1 MHFLTSLSVISKFS
15 YPLLLDEN
23 PTLGSRGYFFLIDTD
38 GSRRI
43 RVNEAQSAERKK
55 ELRTD
60 EGVTNWR
67 PSSDSELIARM
78 EMRLLDC
85 VTRGPSR
92 EPYRKHGLFH
102 ERTSGAA
109 VCGP

>member
-1 MHFLTSLSVISKFS
+1 MRTRPWVPEDI
-15 YPLLLDEN
+15 
-23 PTLGSRGYFFLIDTD
+23 FFLIDTD

-78 EMRLLDC
+78 EMRLLAC

-102 ERTSGAA
+102 A
-109 VCGP
+109 VNGPLEPRYADPRPPSEKILT

>member
-1 MHFLTSLSVISKFS
+1 MFS

-60 EGVTNWR
+60 
-67 PSSDSELIARM
+67 D
-78 EMRLLDC
+78 RLDFRRLPGPVFDPHFPEQRL
-85 VTRGPSR
+85 VIEPIRTR
-92 EPYRKHGLFH
+92 E
-102 ERTSGAA
+102 
-109 VCGP
+109 

>member
-1 MHFLTSLSVISKFS
+1 MHFTSLSVISMFS
-15 YPLLLDEN
+15 YPLLDED

-55 ELRTD
+55 QLRTD
-60 EGVTNWR
+60 EGVTNR
-67 PSSDSELIARM
+67 RSSSDSELISRM
-78 EMRLLDC
+78 EMWLLDC

-92 EPYRKHGLFH
+92 EPYRKHGLFQ
-102 ERTSGAA
+102 ERTSGAT